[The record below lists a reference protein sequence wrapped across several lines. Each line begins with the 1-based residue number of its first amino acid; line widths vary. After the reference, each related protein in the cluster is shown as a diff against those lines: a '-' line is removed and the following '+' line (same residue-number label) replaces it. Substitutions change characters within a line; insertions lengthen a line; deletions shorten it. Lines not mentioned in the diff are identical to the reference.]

1 MGQTAEK
8 KFKKNKMNKLI
19 KLRKYIKIY
28 KLDGY
33 LVPKNDE
40 YFNEYVSQSNE
51 RLKFI
56 SNFSGSAGFAI
67 ILKNKN
73 YLFVD
78 GRYTIQAKIQSG
90 RNFTI
95 NTMPQKLPKDVLKTK
110 KKLKIGF
117 DPKLHN
123 ARQIN
128 FLFNIKNII
137 LKPINENLIDIIWS
151 NRPKDLIKPFFSLSK
166 KDSGQSAKEKIIKV
180 KNDLIKNKADYLLV
194 TAPENVA
201 WILNI
206 RGCDSAFSPIPNA
219 RLLISSSGDIDLFS
233 QIKKVTKIK
242 KIFSKK
248 VKFHDED
255 KIEKKLR
262 SLWKNN
268 IWLDSLSCSFLYKNL
283 LIKKNKIIEKIDP
296 IYSLKSIKNHTEIK
310 NMKKSH
316 MIDGIALTKFL
327 FWLKKNFRRK
337 KITEISA
344 QEKLEN
350 FRKMNKTYKFPSF
363 STISGSGPNSAII
376 HYKASPK
383 SNRTLKKGD
392 LYLIDSGGQYSFGTT
407 DVTRTISLDNES
419 NFIKEI
425 YTRVL
430 KGHIAVSNHKY
441 KKNSKGSDVDKD
453 ARKYL
458 KKIKLDYPH
467 GTGHGVGYFLNV
479 HEGPQSF
486 SKNNKVN
493 LIPGMIISNEPGY
506 YKEGHFGIRI
516 ENLIYIKKNKF
527 EELTLAPIDKNLIK
541 KNMLNKKEIDW
552 LNKYHVKVK
561 KNLFKFMNRDEK
573 ANLIDA
579 CSPV

>member
-1 MGQTAEK
+1 
-8 KFKKNKMNKLI
+8 MNNIK
-19 KLRKYIKIY
+19 KLRKFFRSFMI
-28 KLDGY
+28 DGY

-40 YFNEYVSQSNE
+40 YFNEYVSQSSD

-78 GRYTIQAKIQSG
+78 GRYTIQARIQSG
-90 RNFTI
+90 KNFKIITI
-95 NTMPQKLPKDVLKTK
+95 PQKFPKDVLKTE

-117 DPKLHN
+117 DPKLHSEK
-123 ARQIN
+123 QLN

-137 LKPINENLIDIIWS
+137 LKPINRNLIDIIWS
-151 NRPKDLIKPFFSLSK
+151 KKPKDLVKPFFSLSK
-166 KDSGQSAKEKIIKV
+166 KDAGQSSQEKIAKV
-180 KNDLIKNKADYLLV
+180 KNVLLKNKVDYLLV

-206 RGCDSAFSPIPNA
+206 RGYDSAFSPIPNA
-219 RLLISSSGDIDLFS
+219 RLLINSKGDIDLFS
-233 QIKKVTKIK
+233 QSEKVTKIK
-242 KIFSKK
+242 KNFSKK
-248 VKFHDED
+248 IEFHDEN

-262 SLWKNN
+262 NLWKNN
-268 IWLDSLSCSFLYKNL
+268 IWLDSLSCSIHYKNL
-283 LIKKNKIIEKIDP
+283 LRKRNRIIEKIDP
-296 IYSLKSIKNHTEIK
+296 IYFFKSIKNSTEIK

-316 MIDGIALTKFL
+316 MVDGVALTKFL
-327 FWLKKNFRRK
+327 FWLKKNFRKK

-344 QEKLEN
+344 QKKLED

-363 STISGSGPNSAII
+363 STISGTGPNSAII
-376 HYKASPK
+376 HYKASIK

-392 LYLIDSGGQYSFGTT
+392 LYLVDSGGQYSFGTT
-407 DVTRTISLDNES
+407 DVTRTISLDNNS
-419 NFIKEI
+419 KFIREI

-430 KGHIAVSNHKY
+430 KGHIAVSDY
-441 KKNSKGSDVDKD
+441 KIRKNSKGSDIDRN
-453 ARKYL
+453 ARKSL
-458 KKIKLDYPH
+458 KKIGLDYPH

-486 SKNNKVN
+486 SKKNKVN
-493 LIPGMIISNEPGY
+493 LKPGMIISNEPGY
-506 YKEGHFGIRI
+506 YKEGYFGIRI

-527 EELTLAPIDKNLIK
+527 EELTMAPIEKDLIK
-541 KNMLNKKEIDW
+541 KKMLNKKEIGW
-552 LNKYHVKVK
+552 LNKYHTKVK
-561 KNLFKFMNRDEK
+561 KNLFRFMNLEEK

-579 CSPV
+579 CSPI